1 MSEPT
6 KPSASDTPAQ
16 KKQRTRLGLAL
27 RTTIVVMVLVGGWMA
42 VLVGAQVLQKGKA
55 YSFRE
60 ESIHV
65 LKLMRARKAD
75 QLYNEA
81 SPLLRQSMI
90 RSVFK
95 DMIDEVQNV
104 MGKYQRVVSI
114 RHTEVNKR
122 PAGTTGFAIID
133 VEFSQGTTDCTFS
146 FHKVDGK
153 WRFLHF
159 QINLPYHRL
168 GIARRKDSPL
178 APKTAP
184 ETVHRLVRKIMRSRM
199 DGTVAVVYE
208 DFHPKFKESVS
219 LDKFVHL
226 LDARADKLGE
236 FKRVLEIRNSELS
249 KSKTSAWVDAVLQYA
264 DHKTIGKFSF
274 GKVGDKWR
282 LKYFK
287 VLSPDPG
294 AME

>member
-1 MSEPT
+1 MSEQPT
-6 KPSASDTPAQ
+6 ASATETAAPE
-16 KKQRTRLGLAL
+16 KRRTRMGLAL
-27 RTTIVVMVLVGGWMA
+27 RTTVVVIVLIGSWMA
-42 VLVGAQVLQKGKA
+42 VLVGAQVLQKGKS

-60 ESIHV
+60 ETIHV

-81 SPLLRQSMI
+81 SPLLRQAMI

-95 DMIDEVQNV
+95 DMVDEVHKV
-104 MGKYQRVVSI
+104 MGKYQRIVQV
-114 RHTEVNKR
+114 RRAEVNER
-122 PAGTTGFAIID
+122 PAGTTGFVVAD

-146 FHKVDGK
+146 YHKVDGK

-168 GIARRKDSPL
+168 GIARRKDSLL

-184 ETVHRLVRKIMRSRM
+184 EEVHRLVRDIMHSRVN
-199 DGTVAVVYE
+199 GTVAVVYE

-226 LDARADKLGE
+226 LDARVDKLGA
-236 FKRVLEIRNSELS
+236 FKRVLEVRNSELS
-249 KSKTSAWVDAVLQYA
+249 KSKTSAWVDAVLEYA
-264 DHKTIGKFSF
+264 DRKTIGKFGF
-274 GKVGDKWR
+274 GKVDNKWR

-287 VLSPDPG
+287 VMSPDPG
-294 AME
+294 AVE